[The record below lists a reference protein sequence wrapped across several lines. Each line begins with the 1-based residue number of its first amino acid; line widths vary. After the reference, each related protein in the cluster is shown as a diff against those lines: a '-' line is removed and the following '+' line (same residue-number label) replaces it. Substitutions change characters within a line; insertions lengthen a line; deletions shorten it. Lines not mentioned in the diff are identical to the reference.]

1 VEHIE
6 KYAPL
11 IKHLSISLFLLVYN
25 YYAHKEDCKIGVEFL
40 FLSWDDVKGIWGNK
54 SLAKPKML
62 QMVQPKNQSEI

>member
-1 VEHIE
+1 VVPRVL
-6 KYAPL
+6 ATRNP
-11 IKHLSISLFLLVYN
+11 ST
-25 YYAHKEDCKIGVEFL
+25 YAHKEDCKIGVEFL